1 MRIGLFFFIFWPIL
15 FSCTEEQEN
24 KEISPAI
31 YHWKSVYKPSIDAS
45 NSLNKLKINKQYIR
59 FFDIDYNAEI
69 GDAVPKGMVR
79 FGSKPTGK
87 VVPVIYITNKTF
99 LNLGQNQVDSL
110 AKNTTAKIKEITLKN
125 DISFDE
131 VQFDCDWSKKTGPSY
146 FSFIDKVRSHLDE
159 TTKISAT
166 LRLHQVKFREQ
177 TGIPPV
183 ERVALMLYNVGD
195 WTNVNTQNSLFDPD
209 IIDQY
214 IYRLPEYPLPVDI
227 ALPIY
232 QQAIVFRN
240 NQFQT
245 YFKNVSKLDLKKE
258 FNMKS
263 GKEPNILVCQENCE
277 FRNHSFRKG
286 DVFRHE
292 SIDFETLNAVKK
304 AILKRL
310 PNSDVQIYLFH
321 LDDKS
326 IDNFSTKQL
335 KKLLQN

>member
-1 MRIGLFFFIFWPIL
+1 M
-15 FSCTEEQEN
+15 E
-24 KEISPAI
+24 
-31 YHWKSVYKPSIDAS
+31 
-45 NSLNKLKINKQYIR
+45 
-59 FFDIDYNAEI
+59 
-69 GDAVPKGMVR
+69 
-79 FGSKPTGK
+79 K
-87 VVPVIYITNKTF
+87 VVPVVYISNRTF
-99 LNLGQNQVDSL
+99 NNFVESQIDSL
-110 AKNTTAKIKEITLKN
+110 ANKTANKIKEIANKN
-125 DISFDE
+125 DFTFEE
-131 VQFDCDWSKKTGPSY
+131 VQFDCDWTKKTGPTY
-146 FSFIDKVRSHLDE
+146 FAFIVKIRSQLDNNI
-159 TTKISAT
+159 KISAT

-214 IYRLPEYPLPVDI
+214 IYRLSEYPLPVDI

-240 NQFQT
+240 NQFHT

-258 FNMKS
+258 FNMKQ
-263 GKEPNILVCQENCE
+263 GQTDNLLVCQENCE

-292 SIDFETLNAVKK
+292 SINFKTLNAVKK

-310 PNSDVQIYLFH
+310 SNNDVQIYLFH

-326 IDNFSTKQL
+326 FNNFPTKHLSQL
-335 KKLLQN
+335 WGN